1 MNIVLVIVIED
12 EYEYEGEQKFD
23 MAKNRR
29 NQSVTI
35 RFAPALKALF
45 LCLMIAGLAVG
56 YVWQKS
62 QIFQL
67 GLQINSCE
75 RRLAQLRDENRKLS
89 DQLAVLNSPVLLDQR
104 VRALNLGLVPA
115 QPTQIYRLVESP
127 PNGGPDRRLTARQD
141 AGPTQ

>member
-1 MNIVLVIVIED
+1 
-12 EYEYEGEQKFD
+12 

-29 NQSVTI
+29 NQSAAI

-45 LCLMIAGLAVG
+45 LCLAVAGVAVG

-62 QIFQL
+62 QIYQL
-67 GLQINSCE
+67 GRQITSCE

-89 DQLAVLNSPVLLDQR
+89 DQLAVLNSPVMLDQR

-115 QPTQIYRLVESP
+115 QPTQIYRLVEP
-127 PNGGPDRRLTARQD
+127 PPDDSSNRRFAARQD
-141 AGPTQ
+141 GGTTQ

>member
-1 MNIVLVIVIED
+1 
-12 EYEYEGEQKFD
+12 

-29 NQSVTI
+29 NQSAAI
-35 RFAPALKALF
+35 RFGPALKALF
-45 LCLMIAGLAVG
+45 LCLMMAGLAVG

-75 RRLAQLRDENRKLS
+75 RRLAQLRDENRKSS

-104 VRALNLGLVPA
+104 VRELNLGLVPA
-115 QPTQIYRLVESP
+115 QPAQIYRLVESP
-127 PNGGPDRRLTARQD
+127 PNSGPDRRLAARQD
-141 AGPTQ
+141 SGPTP